1 MRNLQ
6 PRMKSPTHLLSSR
19 FSEQPA
25 RTGRGG
31 DNFRELGVAAPAANL
46 QKNWSSTALPVEA
59 SLSSNAAAAMVSSEN
74 PPTRCRPAPSS
85 GSRATGMN
93 DADIRFFDLVD
104 AARTEDRRP
113 SSMTS
118 DCKPLRF
125 HRRFVFAVECLDV
138 AGTCGAFVTR
148 ERSNSGAAL
157 SPDSDPIFRYFRR
170 ACGHQG
176 YVHPRLRASQRG

>member
-1 MRNLQ
+1 M
-6 PRMKSPTHLLSSR
+6 
-19 FSEQPA
+19 
-25 RTGRGG
+25 
-31 DNFRELGVAAPAANL
+31 LGVAAPAANL
-46 QKNWSSTALPVEA
+46 QKNSPGVVSRIRVRRPCRSKPHSRATPRRQWSPRE
-59 SLSSNAAAAMVSSEN
+59 NA
-74 PPTRCRPAPSS
+74 PTPCRPAPSS

-118 DCKPLRF
+118 DGKPRRF

-138 AGTCGAFVTR
+138 ADTCGAFVTR

-157 SPDSDPIFRYFRR
+157 SPDADPIFRR
-170 ACGHQG
+170 ASGHQG
-176 YVHPRLRASQRG
+176 YVHPRLRVSKRG

>member
-31 DNFRELGVAAPAANL
+31 DN
-46 QKNWSSTALPVEA
+46 
-59 SLSSNAAAAMVSSEN
+59 
-74 PPTRCRPAPSS
+74 
-85 GSRATGMN
+85 
-93 DADIRFFDLVD
+93 
-104 AARTEDRRP
+104 TEDRRP

-148 ERSNSGAAL
+148 ERSTPAPPCHLTVTLFSVG
-157 SPDSDPIFRYFRR
+157 R
-170 ACGHQG
+170 AGI
-176 YVHPRLRASQRG
+176 RATFIRDCEYRSE